1 MLREAL
7 AFPRERTGAT
17 RDLLLG
23 GALVLTSPLIVPGL
37 LVWGYL
43 LRVMDVGAR
52 SRGTAPVLGD
62 WERLLADG
70 LRAAVVVFVWGVL
83 PLAVLVAGSLVW
95 ALFVLPLGLDVGDP
109 TAVVGMITPQ
119 LWGML
124 LAVVV
129 PLALLAFVL
138 WLHLPAALAAVG
150 TQGRLRAGFQTGAL
164 WAVVNTRQ
172 YLVGIVLAALV
183 AAVGSLLATLLAPVL
198 VGFILYFYVQVTASY
213 LVGRAVGGAAVTAI
227 RPA

>member
-23 GALVLTSPLIVPGL
+23 GALVLTSPLILPGL

-52 SRGTAPVLGD
+52 SRDTPPVLGN
-62 WERLLADG
+62 WERLLTDG
-70 LRAAVVVFVWGVL
+70 LRAAVVVIAWGLL
-83 PLAVLVAGSLVW
+83 PLVVLVAASLGW
-95 ALFVLPLGLDVGDP
+95 ALFVLGPGPDVGAP
-109 TAVVGMITPQ
+109 AAVLEMVTPQ
-119 LWGML
+119 VAGMV

-129 PLALLAFVL
+129 PLGLLAFVL
-138 WLHLPAALAAVG
+138 WLHVPAALAAVG
-150 TQGRLRAGFQTGAL
+150 TQGRLGAAFQTGAL

-172 YLVGIVLAALV
+172 YLVGIVLAGLV
-183 AAVGSLLATLLAPVL
+183 AVLGSLLATLLAPVL
-198 VGFILYFYVQVTASY
+198 VGFVLSFYVQVTAAY
-213 LVGRAVGGAAVTAI
+213 LIGRAVGGAAVTAI